1 MKEYKTL
8 LHSKNFFIQ
17 NTVSQK
23 TPRKYLI
30 SMCSPIARN
39 HSHTAVHQFRCVG
52 ENKHAVIPSWVF
64 NFKPNDK

>member
-1 MKEYKTL
+1 MYFIVKISSFKIL
-8 LHSKNFFIQ
+8 PPKKKKKN
-17 NTVSQK
+17 
-23 TPRKYLI
+23 LI

-64 NFKPNDK
+64 DFKTK